1 LFNKP
6 LYWTSFDLVRKVRY
20 ILKSKL
26 GLKKLKVGH
35 AGTLDPMATGLMVIC
50 TGKETKNIEQYQSG
64 EKEYNAVI
72 KLGATTPSY
81 ALHTDIDKEYPVIHI
96 TPYLIRETLDK
107 MKGEI
112 LQQPPLYSAKSVDG
126 IRAYKLA
133 RNGHKKELKPG
144 SVVIYSLEIVS
155 FEVPY
160 VEINIVCSKG
170 TYIRSIARDLGESL
184 NSGAHLVKLVR
195 TRSGDFHIK
204 DALNIEEFERNLV
217 LL

>member
-81 ALHTDIDKEYPVIHI
+81 
-96 TPYLIRETLDK
+96 
-107 MKGEI
+107 
-112 LQQPPLYSAKSVDG
+112 
-126 IRAYKLA
+126 
-133 RNGHKKELKPG
+133 
-144 SVVIYSLEIVS
+144 
-155 FEVPY
+155 
-160 VEINIVCSKG
+160 
-170 TYIRSIARDLGESL
+170 
-184 NSGAHLVKLVR
+184 
-195 TRSGDFHIK
+195 
-204 DALNIEEFERNLV
+204 
-217 LL
+217 